1 MHSGLSV
8 CDVFKLMSILP
19 LLFHSG
25 MLSEAVIPPSDEH
38 SYAQWLKQQDPEKS
52 HSKSQGKHVVFLSLW
67 LMLSLFVSFFF
78 FVNLCP

>member
-52 HSKSQGKHVVFLSLW
+52 HSKSQGKHIVFLSLW

-78 FVNLCP
+78 C